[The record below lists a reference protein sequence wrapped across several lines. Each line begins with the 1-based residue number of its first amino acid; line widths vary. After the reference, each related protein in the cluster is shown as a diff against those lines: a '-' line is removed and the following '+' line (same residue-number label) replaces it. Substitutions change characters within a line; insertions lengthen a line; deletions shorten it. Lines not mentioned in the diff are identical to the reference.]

1 MPIKIYYWQNI
12 CTSTAIHIL
21 ISFSISVEGDVGAIQ
36 KAIDKFNAVTC
47 LHYVHV
53 EEAPVDSRELL
64 VFNRTK
70 EGWCRMHEL
79 RNISSGVRYV
89 VLTLHVT
96 CLKKRVEHM
105 MMHALG
111 FLHEHQRSDRDCY
124 VEVESTQGQLLLT
137 VNQV

>member
-1 MPIKIYYWQNI
+1 MPINKYCLQNI

-21 ISFSISVEGDVGAIQ
+21 ISCSISVDGHVEAIQ

-47 LHYVHV
+47 LHFVHV
-53 EEAPVDSRELL
+53 EETAVNSREFL
-64 VFNRTK
+64 VFNRTQ

-89 VLTLHVT
+89 VLTLQVT
-96 CLKKRVEHM
+96 CLKRRIEHM

-111 FLHEHQRSDRDCY
+111 FLHEHQRSDRACY
-124 VEVESTQGQLLLT
+124 VEVESTQGQLFSYSGL
-137 VNQV
+137 V